1 MDALYAIGEALI
13 LIFVLELGDKTQLMT
28 ISFASKYSRRAVFI
42 GVFCALS
49 VVTVLGVV
57 IGYVLHAALPVSL
70 IQGIAAA
77 VFIILGIWIILRR
90 EEEQKIETEEIP
102 EKRVFLNTFLLTALA
117 ELGDKT
123 QIAVILLSAES
134 GLPLAVLTGALIG
147 FLLIVAIGV
156 IIGREISKRVSRK
169 WIVLASGI
177 VFILIGIITIVEMF
191 L

>member
-13 LIFVLELGDKTQLMT
+13 LILVLELGDKTQLMT
-28 ISFASKYSRRAVFI
+28 ISFASRYSRRTVFI
-42 GVFCALS
+42 GVFCALTI
-49 VVTVLGVV
+49 VTVLGVV
-57 IGYVLHAALPVSL
+57 IGYILHTALPVSL
-70 IQGIAAA
+70 IQGIAAT
-77 VFIILGIWIILRR
+77 VFIILGVWIILRR
-90 EEEQKIETEEIP
+90 EKEEEEVPEEIP
-102 EKRVFLNTFLLTALA
+102 DRKIFLHTFLLTALA

-147 FLLIVAIGV
+147 FVLIVAIGV

-177 VFILIGIITIVEMF
+177 LFILIGIITIIEM
-191 L
+191 LL